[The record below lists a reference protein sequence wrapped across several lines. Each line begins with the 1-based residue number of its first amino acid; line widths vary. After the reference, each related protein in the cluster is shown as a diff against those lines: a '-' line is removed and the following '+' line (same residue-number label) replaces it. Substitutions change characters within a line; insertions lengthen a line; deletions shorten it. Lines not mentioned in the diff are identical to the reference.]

1 MNQTIRGPLAS
12 WPARLA
18 GFALVATTLGAVCGE
33 RGADGTVRHLTAD
46 GAVVTDSTEAYRGL
60 DYPLDGEKYR
70 KWVVA
75 QRSLDAIPDFTIP
88 TRVSLR
94 NFTEDD
100 VDATA
105 DWLERDDRARVA
117 LESADLSAKDFVRT
131 SVALEQLVASMA
143 VNPVRFRDLPAGN
156 AEIVTRDPGFRR
168 TFDARRVRV
177 VGDDSDSDDDGDG
190 VAERRV
196 RGDDS
201 DAGDSDGNGKGRGK
215 HKGKGRGQ
223 GKH

>member
-18 GFALVATTLGAVCGE
+18 VLALVGTTLGAVCGE
-33 RGADGTVRHLTAD
+33 RGADGTVKHLTAD
-46 GAVVTDSTEAYRGL
+46 GAVVVDSTEAYRGL

-75 QRSLDAIPDFTIP
+75 QRSLDAIPGFTIP

-100 VDATA
+100 VDTTA
-105 DWLERDDRARVA
+105 DWLEHDERARAA

-156 AEIVTRDPGFRR
+156 AAVVTGDPGFRQ

-177 VGDDSDSDDDGDG
+177 VDDADTEEAGERSVRGEDSDH
-190 VAERRV
+190 
-196 RGDDS
+196 
-201 DAGDSDGNGKGRGK
+201 GDSEGKGKGRGK
-215 HKGKGRGQ
+215 HKGKGRGR
-223 GKH
+223 GGH